1 MEDDLSNNER
11 NPRSYQW
18 KINEIGHTI
27 KEKKFVDWKGK
38 KKTLNKIQTYIYMY
52 TYKIYTYIRYY
63 INTYIYTYSM

>member
-27 KEKKFVDWKGK
+27 KEKNFWIEKEK
-38 KKTLNKIQTYIYMY
+38 KKT
-52 TYKIYTYIRYY
+52 
-63 INTYIYTYSM
+63 